1 MTNFLFPKYI
11 FLFLFFLNLTSC
23 NSKKEFVYDY
33 EGPFN
38 TEKGGMLIDA
48 MSGEPS
54 NLISMIAGDSASS
67 AISGNIFNKLIK
79 YDKNLEL
86 VPELADKWTI
96 SDDQKTIT
104 FYLKRNL
111 KWADGHPLTTDDILF
126 TWKLVTDEKTR
137 TPYGSDYKLVSEA
150 EAPDSYTFR
159 VHYIKAYAPALDSW
173 ASLQI
178 LPKHILKDEDINQT
192 FFSRKPTGSSY
203 YKLTQWINGEKLILE
218 TNPFSVM
225 GEPNINQLTSR
236 FIPDTSSQ
244 FLELIADNIDLMNIN
259 PIQFARVI
267 PSRPDLK
274 NKLALYK
281 ELGNSYTYLGF
292 NLKHSPFNDL
302 KVRQAIN
309 YALDKQEII
318 DGVLLGLGEPVAS
331 PYKPGTRWSNKNLH
345 PYSYDKN
352 QALKLLHEAGFSD
365 ANHDGIL
372 EKDGKPF
379 TFEILTN
386 QNKQRE
392 MTAVLIQRRLK
403 DVGID
408 VKIRVIEWASFVNQ
422 FIKTGDFD
430 AVILGWSLSLD
441 PDQYN
446 IWHSSQQKPGQFN
459 FIGYNNKE
467 VDQLLEEGRTELNAD
482 KREKIYH
489 EFSKILLKESPV
501 IYLYA
506 GYGLTA
512 INKRI
517 KGIES
522 PAPPA
527 GISYNS
533 YEWFIPSALRRNE
546 ITP

>member
-1 MTNFLFPKYI
+1 MFSKYI
-11 FLFLFFLNLTSC
+11 FLLLFLFNLTSC
-23 NSKKEFVYDY
+23 SSKKETVYNY
-33 EGPFN
+33 EGSFHS
-38 TEKGGMLIDA
+38 EKGGMLIDA

-86 VPELADKWTI
+86 APELADKWTI

-111 KWADGHPLTTDDILF
+111 KWADGHSLTSEDVLY
-126 TWKLVTDEKTR
+126 TWMLVTDEKTR
-137 TPYGSDYKLVSEA
+137 TPYGSDYKLVDEA
-150 EAPDSYTFR
+150 EAPDPYTFR
-159 VHYIKAYAPALDSW
+159 IHYKKAYAPALDSW

-203 YKLTQWINGEKLILE
+203 YKLTQWINGEKLTLE
-218 TNPFSVM
+218 ASPSSVM

-292 NLKHSPFNDL
+292 NLKHKPFNNI

-345 PYSYDKN
+345 PYPYDKN
-352 QALKLLHEAGFSD
+352 QALKLLHEAGFNDS
-365 ANHDGIL
+365 NHDGIL

-403 DVGID
+403 NIGID

-459 FIGYNNKE
+459 FIGYNNKD

-489 EFSKILLKESPV
+489 AFSKILLKESPV

-512 INKRI
+512 MNKRI

-527 GISYNS
+527 GIAYNS
-533 YEWFIPSALRRNE
+533 YEWFIPSTLRRNE

>member
-1 MTNFLFPKYI
+1 MNLKYI
-11 FLFLFFLNLTSC
+11 FLLFILANIASC
-23 NSKKEFVYDY
+23 SDKKEIDY
-33 EGPFN
+33 NFEGVFRS
-38 TEKGGMLIDA
+38 ERGGMLIDA

-86 VPELADKWTI
+86 APEIAEKWTI
-96 SDDQKTIT
+96 SSDQKTIT
-104 FYLKRNL
+104 FYLKKNL
-111 KWADGHPLTTDDILF
+111 KWSDGRDLTSDDVLF
-126 TWKLVTDEKTR
+126 TWKLVTDDNTR
-137 TPYGSDYKLVSEA
+137 TPYGSDYKLVDKA
-150 EAPDSYTFR
+150 EVPDLHTFR
-159 VHYIKAYAPALDSW
+159 VVYKKAYAPALDSW
-173 ASLQI
+173 ATLQI
-178 LPKHILKDEDINQT
+178 LPKHILKDEDINRT
-192 FFSRKPTGSSY
+192 FFSRKPVGSSY
-203 YKLTQWINGEKLILE
+203 YKLANWVNGEKLTLE
-218 TNPFSVM
+218 ASSSSVM
-225 GEPNINQLTSR
+225 GEPNISKLTSR

-281 ELGNSYTYLGF
+281 ELGNSYIYLGF
-292 NLKHSPFNDL
+292 NSKRPPFNDTR
-302 KVRQAIN
+302 VRQAIN
-309 YALDKQEII
+309 YALDKQEVI

-331 PYKPGTRWSNKNLH
+331 PYKPGTRWSNKALH
-345 PYSYDKN
+345 PYPYDKN
-352 QALKLLHEAGFSD
+352 MALKLLHEAGFND
-365 ANHDGIL
+365 TNRDGIL

-379 TFEILTN
+379 AFEILTN

-422 FIKTGDFD
+422 FIKTSDFD

-459 FIGYNNKE
+459 FIGYSNKE
-467 VDQLLEEGRTELNAD
+467 VDQLLEEGRTELNPD

-489 EFSKILLKESPV
+489 AFSKILLRESPIV
-501 IYLYA
+501 YLYA

-512 INKRI
+512 MSKRI

-522 PAPPA
+522 PTPPA
-527 GISYNS
+527 GIAYNS
-533 YEWFIPSALRRNE
+533 YEWFIPSTLRRNE

>member
-1 MTNFLFPKYI
+1 MYIKYI
-11 FLFLFFLNLTSC
+11 LILFTLFSLFSC
-23 NSKKEFVYDY
+23 SEEKKIPYQY
-33 EGPFN
+33 EGSFN
-38 TEKGGMLIDA
+38 IEKGGILIDA

-79 YDKNLEL
+79 YDKNLNL
-86 VPELADKWTI
+86 APELAEKWTI
-96 SDDQKTIT
+96 SQDQKTIT
-104 FYLKRNL
+104 FYLRKNL
-111 KWADGHPLTTDDILF
+111 KWSDGKDLTSDDVLF
-126 TWKLVTDEKTR
+126 TWQLVTDEKTR
-137 TPYGSDYKLVSEA
+137 TPYGSDYKLVDKA
-150 EAPDSYTFR
+150 ETPDPYTFQ
-159 VHYIKAYAPALDSW
+159 VSYKKAYAPALDSW

-178 LPKHILKDEDINQT
+178 LPKHILKDENINQT

-203 YKLTQWINGEKLILE
+203 YKLAQWKNGEKLILE
-218 TNPFSVM
+218 ASSSSVM
-225 GEPNINQLTSR
+225 GEPNVNQLMSR

-292 NLKHSPFNDL
+292 NLKRSPFNDI

-309 YALDKQEII
+309 FALDKQEVIN
-318 DGVLLGLGEPVAS
+318 GVLLGLGEPVAS
-331 PYKPGTRWSNKNLH
+331 PYKPGTRWSNKELY
-345 PYSYDKN
+345 PYPYDKSR
-352 QALKLLHEAGFSD
+352 ALKLLNEAGFKD
-365 ANHDGIL
+365 TNQDGIL
-372 EKDGKPF
+372 EKNGKPF
-379 TFEILTN
+379 SFEILTN

-408 VKIRVIEWASFVNQ
+408 AKIRVIEWASFVNQ

-446 IWHSSQQKPGQFN
+446 IWHSSQQNPGQFN
-459 FIGYNNKE
+459 FIGFSNKE

-482 KREKIYH
+482 RREKIYH
-489 EFSKILLKESPV
+489 DFSKILLKESPI

-512 INKRI
+512 MNKRI

-527 GISYNS
+527 GITYNS
-533 YEWFIPSALRRNE
+533 YEWFIPSTLRRNE
-546 ITP
+546 ITQ

>member
-1 MTNFLFPKYI
+1 MLFNI
-11 FLFLFFLNLTSC
+11 TSC
-23 NSKKEFVYDY
+23 SDKKESVYNY
-33 EGPFN
+33 EGTFN
-38 TEKGGMLIDA
+38 SEKGGTLIDA

-86 VPELADKWTI
+86 APELADKWTI
-96 SDDQKTIT
+96 SGDQKTIT

-111 KWADGHPLTTDDILF
+111 QWADGHNLTSDDVLF

-137 TPYGSDYKLVSEA
+137 TPYGSDYKLVDKA
-150 EAPDSYTFR
+150 EALDPYTFR
-159 VHYIKAYAPALDSW
+159 VNYKKAYAPALDSW

-178 LPKHILKDEDINQT
+178 LPKHILKDEDINHT

-203 YKLTQWINGEKLILE
+203 YKLTQWINGEKLSLE
-218 TNPFSVM
+218 ASPSSVM

-292 NLKHSPFNDL
+292 NLKHSPFNDI

-331 PYKPGTRWSNKNLH
+331 PYKPGTRWSDQNLH
-345 PYSYDKN
+345 PYPYDKN
-352 QALKLLHEAGFSD
+352 QALKLLHEAGFNDS
-365 ANHDGIL
+365 NHDGIL

-467 VDQLLEEGRTELNAD
+467 VDQLLEEGRTELNPD

-489 EFSKILLKESPV
+489 AFSKILLKESPV

-512 INKRI
+512 MNKRI

-527 GISYNS
+527 GITYNS
-533 YEWFIPSALRRNE
+533 YEWFIPSTLRRNE
-546 ITP
+546 IAP

>member
-1 MTNFLFPKYI
+1 MFSKYI
-11 FLFLFFLNLTSC
+11 FLLLFLFNLTSC
-23 NSKKEFVYDY
+23 SSKKETVYNY
-33 EGPFN
+33 EGSFHS
-38 TEKGGMLIDA
+38 EKGGMLIDA

-86 VPELADKWTI
+86 APELADKWTI

-104 FYLKRNL
+104 FYLKKNL
-111 KWADGHPLTTDDILF
+111 KWADGHSLTSEDVLY

-137 TPYGSDYKLVSEA
+137 TPYGSDYKLVDEA
-150 EAPDSYTFR
+150 EAPDPYTFR
-159 VHYIKAYAPALDSW
+159 IHYTKAYAPALDSW

-178 LPKHILKDEDINQT
+178 LPKHILKDENINQT

-203 YKLTQWINGEKLILE
+203 YKLTQWVNGEKLTLE
-218 TNPFSVM
+218 ANPFSVM

-352 QALKLLHEAGFSD
+352 QALKLLHEAGFNDS
-365 ANHDGIL
+365 NHDGIL

-533 YEWFIPSALRRNE
+533 YEWFIPSSLRRNE

>member
-1 MTNFLFPKYI
+1 MNLKYI
-11 FLFLFFLNLTSC
+11 FLLFILANIASC
-23 NSKKEFVYDY
+23 SDKKEIDY
-33 EGPFN
+33 NFEGVFQS
-38 TEKGGMLIDA
+38 ERGGRLIDA

-86 VPELADKWTI
+86 APEIAEKWTI
-96 SDDQKTIT
+96 SSDQKTIT
-104 FYLKRNL
+104 FYLKKNL
-111 KWADGHPLTTDDILF
+111 KWSDGHDLTSEDVLF
-126 TWKLVTDEKTR
+126 TWKLVTDDKTR
-137 TPYGSDYKLVSEA
+137 TPYGSDYKLVDKA
-150 EAPDSYTFR
+150 EVPDLHTFR
-159 VHYIKAYAPALDSW
+159 VVYKKAYAPALDSW
-173 ASLQI
+173 ATLQI
-178 LPKHILKDEDINQT
+178 LPKHILKDEDINRT
-192 FFSRKPTGSSY
+192 FFSRKPVGSSY
-203 YKLTQWINGEKLILE
+203 YKLANWVNGEKLTLE
-218 TNPFSVM
+218 ASSSSVM
-225 GEPNINQLTSR
+225 GEPNISKLTSR

-292 NLKHSPFNDL
+292 NSKRSPFNDIR
-302 KVRQAIN
+302 VRQAIN
-309 YALDKQEII
+309 YALDKQEVI

-331 PYKPGTRWSNKNLH
+331 PYKPGTRWSDRALH
-345 PYSYDKN
+345 PYPYDKN
-352 QALKLLHEAGFSD
+352 MALKLLHEAGFND
-365 ANHDGIL
+365 TNHDGIL

-379 TFEILTN
+379 AFEILTN

-422 FIKTGDFD
+422 FIKTSDFD

-459 FIGYNNKE
+459 FIGYSNKE
-467 VDQLLEEGRTELNAD
+467 VDQLLEEGRTELNPD

-489 EFSKILLKESPV
+489 AFSKILLIESPIV
-501 IYLYA
+501 YLYA

-512 INKRI
+512 MSKRI

-522 PAPPA
+522 PTPPA
-527 GISYNS
+527 GIAYNS
-533 YEWFIPSALRRNE
+533 YDWFIPSTLRRNE

>member
-1 MTNFLFPKYI
+1 MFSKYLLL
-11 FLFLFFLNLTSC
+11 LFLLLNLTSC
-23 NSKKEFVYDY
+23 SSKKESVYNY
-33 EGPFN
+33 EGTFN
-38 TEKGGMLIDA
+38 IEKGGMLIDA

-79 YDKNLEL
+79 YNKNLEL
-86 VPELADKWTI
+86 APELADKWII

-111 KWADGHPLTTDDILF
+111 IWADGHTLTSDDVLF
-126 TWKLVTDEKTR
+126 TWELVTDEKTR
-137 TPYGSDYKLVSEA
+137 TPYGSDYKLVDKA
-150 EAPDSYTFR
+150 EAPDPYTFR
-159 VHYIKAYAPALDSW
+159 IHYKKAYAPALDSW

-178 LPKHILKDEDINQT
+178 LPKHILKDEDINHT

-203 YKLTQWINGEKLILE
+203 YKLTQWINGEKLTLDAS
-218 TNPFSVM
+218 PSSVM

-292 NLKHSPFNDL
+292 NLKHKPFNDI
-302 KVRQAIN
+302 KVRKAIN

-331 PYKPGTRWSNKNLH
+331 PYKPGTRWSDKNLH
-345 PYSYDKN
+345 PYPYDKN
-352 QALKLLHEAGFSD
+352 QALKLLHEAGFD
-365 ANHDGIL
+365 DLNHDGIL

-379 TFEILTN
+379 AFEILTN

-403 DVGID
+403 DIGID

-459 FIGYNNKE
+459 FIGYSNKE
-467 VDQLLEEGRTELNAD
+467 VDELLEEGRTELNSD

-489 EFSKILLKESPV
+489 AFSKILLKESPV

-512 INKRI
+512 MNKRI

-527 GISYNS
+527 GIAYNS
-533 YEWFIPSALRRNE
+533 YEWFIPSSLRRNE
-546 ITP
+546 IAP

>member
-1 MTNFLFPKYI
+1 MYFKYI
-11 FLFLFFLNLTSC
+11 FLFFVLLNLTSC
-23 NSKKEFVYDY
+23 SDKKEVAYNYD
-33 EGPFN
+33 GTFN
-38 TEKGGMLIDA
+38 SEKGGTLIDA
-48 MSGEPS
+48 MLGEPS

-67 AISGNIFNKLIK
+67 AISGNIYNKLIK

-86 VPELADKWTI
+86 APEIAEKWTI
-96 SDDQKTIT
+96 SSDQKTIT
-104 FYLKRNL
+104 FQLKKDL
-111 KWADGHPLTTDDILF
+111 KWSDGHNLTSEDVLF
-126 TWKLVTDEKTR
+126 TWKLVTDDKTR
-137 TPYGSDYKLVSEA
+137 TPYGSDYKLVDRA
-150 EAPDSYTFR
+150 EVPDLHTFR
-159 VHYIKAYAPALDSW
+159 VVYKKAYAPALDSW
-173 ASLQI
+173 ATLQI
-178 LPKHILKDEDINQT
+178 LPKHILKDEDINRT
-192 FFSRKPTGSSY
+192 FFSRKPVGSSY
-203 YKLTQWINGEKLILE
+203 YKLAQWVNGEKLTLE
-218 TNPFSVM
+218 ASPSSVM
-225 GEPNINQLTSR
+225 GEPNISNLTSR

-267 PSRPDLK
+267 PSKPDLK

-292 NLKHSPFNDL
+292 NSKHLPFKDI

-309 YALDKQEII
+309 YAIDKQEII

-331 PYKPGTRWSNKNLH
+331 PYKPGTRWSNRTLY
-345 PYSYDKN
+345 PYPYDKN
-352 QALKLLHEAGFSD
+352 QALKLLREAGFND
-365 ANHDGIL
+365 TNHDGIL

-467 VDQLLEEGRTELNAD
+467 VDQLLEEGRTELNPD

-489 EFSKILLKESPV
+489 AFSKILLRDSPV

-512 INKRI
+512 MSKRI

-522 PAPPA
+522 PTPPA
-527 GISYNS
+527 GIAYNS
-533 YEWFIPSALRRNE
+533 YEWFIPSTVRRNE
-546 ITP
+546 IAQ

>member
-1 MTNFLFPKYI
+1 MFSRYI
-11 FLFLFFLNLTSC
+11 FILFFLLNFTSC
-23 NSKKEFVYDY
+23 SSKKEVFYNY
-33 EGPFN
+33 EGIFKS
-38 TEKGGMLIDA
+38 EKGGMLIDA

-86 VPELADKWTI
+86 VPEIAAKWAI
-96 SDDQKTIT
+96 SNDQKTIT

-111 KWADGHPLTTDDILF
+111 TWADGHELTSDDVLF

-137 TPYGSDYKLVSEA
+137 TPYGSDYKLVDEA
-150 EAPDSYTFR
+150 EAPDPYTFR
-159 VHYIKAYAPALDSW
+159 IHYKKAYAPALDSW

-203 YKLTQWINGEKLILE
+203 YKLTQWINGEKIILE
-218 TNPFSVM
+218 ANPSSVM

-331 PYKPGTRWSNKNLH
+331 PYKPGTRWSDKNLH
-345 PYSYDKN
+345 PYPYDKN
-352 QALKLLHEAGFSD
+352 QALKLLHEAGFNDS
-365 ANHDGIL
+365 NHDGIL
-372 EKDGKPF
+372 DKDGKSF

-403 DVGID
+403 DIGID

-446 IWHSSQQKPGQFN
+446 IWHSSQQKSGQFN

-467 VDQLLEEGRTELNAD
+467 VDELLEEGRTELSAD

-489 EFSKILLKESPV
+489 AFSKILLKESPI

-512 INKRI
+512 MNKRI

-533 YEWFIPSALRRNE
+533 YEWFIPSSLRRNE

>member
-1 MTNFLFPKYI
+1 MNLKYI
-11 FLFLFFLNLTSC
+11 FLLFILANIASC
-23 NSKKEFVYDY
+23 SDKKEIDY
-33 EGPFN
+33 NFEGVFQS
-38 TEKGGMLIDA
+38 ERGGRLIDA

-86 VPELADKWTI
+86 APEIAEKWTI
-96 SDDQKTIT
+96 SSDQKTIT
-104 FYLKRNL
+104 FYLKKNL
-111 KWADGHPLTTDDILF
+111 KWSDGHDLTSEDVFF
-126 TWKLVTDEKTR
+126 TWKLVTDDKTR
-137 TPYGSDYKLVSEA
+137 TPYGSDYKLVDKA
-150 EAPDSYTFR
+150 EVPDLHTFR
-159 VHYIKAYAPALDSW
+159 VVYKKAYAPALDSW
-173 ASLQI
+173 ATLQI
-178 LPKHILKDEDINQT
+178 LPKHILKDEDINRT
-192 FFSRKPTGSSY
+192 FFSRKPVGSSY
-203 YKLTQWINGEKLILE
+203 YKLANWVNGEKLTLE
-218 TNPFSVM
+218 ASSSSVM
-225 GEPNINQLTSR
+225 GEPNISKLTSR

-292 NLKHSPFNDL
+292 NSKRSPFNDIR
-302 KVRQAIN
+302 VRQAIN
-309 YALDKQEII
+309 YALDKQEVI

-331 PYKPGTRWSNKNLH
+331 PYKPGTRWSDRALH
-345 PYSYDKN
+345 PYPYDKN
-352 QALKLLHEAGFSD
+352 MALKLLHEAGFND
-365 ANHDGIL
+365 TNHDGIL

-379 TFEILTN
+379 AFEILTN

-422 FIKTGDFD
+422 FIKTSDFD

-459 FIGYNNKE
+459 FIGYSNKE
-467 VDQLLEEGRTELNAD
+467 VDQLLEEGRTELNPD

-489 EFSKILLKESPV
+489 AFSKILLRESPIV
-501 IYLYA
+501 YLYA

-512 INKRI
+512 MSKRI

-522 PAPPA
+522 PTPPA
-527 GISYNS
+527 GIAYNS
-533 YEWFIPSALRRNE
+533 YEWFIPSTLRRNE

>member
-1 MTNFLFPKYI
+1 MYFKYI
-11 FLFLFFLNLTSC
+11 FFLFVLFNVAACSD
-23 NSKKEFVYDY
+23 KKEIAYNY
-33 EGPFN
+33 EGTFN
-38 TEKGGMLIDA
+38 NEKGGTLIDA

-67 AISGNIFNKLIK
+67 AIAGNIFNKLIK
-79 YDKNLEL
+79 YDKNLDL
-86 VPELADKWTI
+86 APELAEKWVI

-104 FYLKRNL
+104 FHLKRNL
-111 KWADGHPLTTDDILF
+111 KWADGHDLTSDDVLF

-137 TPYGSDYKLVSEA
+137 TPYGSDYKLVEKA
-150 EAPDSYTFR
+150 EAPDAHTFK
-159 VHYIKAYAPALDSW
+159 VIYKQAYAPALDSW

-178 LPKHILKDEDINQT
+178 LPKHILKDEDINHT

-203 YKLTQWINGEKLILE
+203 YKLSQWVNGEKLTLE
-218 TNPFSVM
+218 ANTSSVM

-236 FIPDTSSQ
+236 FIADTSSQ

-274 NKLALYK
+274 KKLELYK

-292 NLKHSPFNDL
+292 NLKHHPFDDI

-309 YALDKQEII
+309 YALDKQEVI

-331 PYKPGTRWSNKNLH
+331 PYKPGTRWSDKALH
-345 PYSYDKN
+345 PYPYDKN

-365 ANHDGIL
+365 TNNDGIL
-372 EKDGKPF
+372 DRNGKPF

-403 DVGID
+403 DIGID
-408 VKIRVIEWASFVNQ
+408 AKIRVIEWASFVNQ

-459 FIGYNNKE
+459 FIGYKNKE
-467 VDQLLEEGRTELNAD
+467 VDQLLEQGRTELNPD

-489 EFSKILLKESPV
+489 AFSKTLLRESPV

-527 GISYNS
+527 GIAYNS
-533 YEWFIPSALRRNE
+533 YDWFIPSTLRRNE